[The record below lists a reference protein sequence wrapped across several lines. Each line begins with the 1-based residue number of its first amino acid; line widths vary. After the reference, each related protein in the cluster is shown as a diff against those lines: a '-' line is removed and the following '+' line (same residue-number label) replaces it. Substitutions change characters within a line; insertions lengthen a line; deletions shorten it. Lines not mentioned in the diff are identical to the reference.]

1 MKLDS
6 RPPYYIIL
14 YIYKYEDVN
23 LVAVKFKA
31 EKTIVFKR

>member
-23 LVAVKFKA
+23 LVAVNLEARK
-31 EKTIVFKR
+31 